1 MSLKSILKKMDKL
14 IINTDGGAR
23 GNPGPAAIGI
33 TLRSESGETILKYKE
48 KIGETTNNVA
58 EYRALIKGLELAL
71 ENKASDVECI
81 LDSELVVKQVNG
93 LYRVKEESL
102 KILHSEVRNLLS
114 KFNSHMVKHVKRK
127 DNSAADKLV
136 NEALDNI

>member
-1 MSLKSILKKMDKL
+1 MDKL

>member
-1 MSLKSILKKMDKL
+1 MNKFIL
-14 IINTDGGAR
+14 NSDGGAR
-23 GNPGPAAIGI
+23 GNPGPAAIGV
-33 TLRSESGETILKYKE
+33 TLRSESGEIVIKYKE

-71 ENKASDVECI
+71 ENSITDIECV

-93 LYRVKEESL
+93 QYRVKEESL
-102 KILHSEVRNLLS
+102 KILHGKVIALLS
-114 KFNSHMVKHVKRK
+114 KFKTSVVKHVKRK
-127 DNSAADKLV
+127 DNSDADKLV